1 MTPTDFQARA
11 VTRLQQAL
19 PKATI
24 TVTGALKLHF
34 VFPDGRV
41 ADADLQRT
49 YERCAKAPGRC
60 ESILDGYVQS
70 ILETNAPKPATRDDV
85 VIQVRSQADLAA
97 KDQAA
102 EAMVQSLKLTGEKRT
117 QVLAD
122 NRTYRRRLAGD
133 LWEIAVVNQPASLIP
148 VTPRVASEA
157 GFKDEAELWPAAVG
171 NLTRHYPTLTGV
183 PFPKLPFIKTL
194 YLDDW
199 GAALLT
205 HSEAWAAIAKTTNGD
220 LLAVAPSR
228 SGIMYCGSKDD
239 PDAIGTLR
247 IAGQAIY
254 NKDPDRLSATVLRWT
269 SAGWVAAQP

>member
-11 VTRLQQAL
+11 ITRLQQAL

-41 ADADLQRT
+41 SDADLQRT
-49 YERCAKAPGRC
+49 YERCAEAPARC

-70 ILETNAPKPATRDDV
+70 ILEANAPKPATRDDV

-97 KDQAA
+97 RDQAA
-102 EAMVQSLKLTGEKRT
+102 ESLVESLKLTGEKRA

-122 NRTYRRRLAGD
+122 NRIYRRPLAGD

-148 VTPRVASEA
+148 VTRRVASQA
-157 GFKDEAELWPAAVG
+157 GFKDEAELWPTAIG
-171 NLTRHYPTLTGV
+171 NLARHYPSLQGV
-183 PFPKLPFIKTL
+183 PFPELPFIKTL

-205 HSEAWAAIAKTTNGD
+205 HSAAWAAIAKTTNGD

-228 SGIMYCGSKDD
+228 SGVLYCGSKDD
-239 PDAIGTLR
+239 PKALGILR
-247 IAGQAIY
+247 FAGQAIY
-254 NKDPDRLSATVLRWT
+254 NKDPDRLSTTVLRWT
-269 SAGWVAAQP
+269 SSGWVAVQP